1 MAPAL
6 PPRIEV
12 KDLSYTFPDHST
24 GVRNITLDL
33 PPRSRSLLIGAN
45 GAGKTTLLRILTG
58 ELVPDEGAV
67 SHTGNIGLMRQ
78 FITADTVAEALEEL
92 APKPI
97 RRAAANL
104 RWAEEKLLGPESEST
119 AV

>member
-1 MAPAL
+1 MAH
-6 PPRIEV
+6 IEINDV
-12 KDLSYTFPDHST
+12 SYTLADGRPLLGSESFRVGDGAKSA
-24 GVRNITLDL
+24 
-33 PPRSRSLLIGAN
+33 LIGAN